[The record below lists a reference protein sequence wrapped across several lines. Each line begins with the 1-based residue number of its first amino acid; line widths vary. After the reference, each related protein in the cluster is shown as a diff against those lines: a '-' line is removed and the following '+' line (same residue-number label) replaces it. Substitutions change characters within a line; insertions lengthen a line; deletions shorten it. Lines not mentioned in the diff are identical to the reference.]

1 MARPKR
7 HPLYLQEAIRRIK
20 TAGIRESL
28 PPEAALSEEE
38 LLAPLPERIRQL
50 LQIVQPAPQKA
61 TEMTYLVL
69 YDISDHKVRA
79 LVAKYLKK
87 KGCVRIQKSVFLAHT
102 ENRYFQ
108 EIYSTLQEINSYY
121 ENLDSILLVPINA
134 SDVRSMKLIGK
145 NIHLDAITDKP
156 NTLFF

>member
-1 MARPKR
+1 
-7 HPLYLQEAIRRIK
+7 
-20 TAGIRESL
+20 
-28 PPEAALSEEE
+28 
-38 LLAPLPERIRQL
+38 
-50 LQIVQPAPQKA
+50 
-61 TEMTYLVL
+61 MTYLVL